1 MYKKYVLRLIGV
13 VIGLLILCAGTVFVL
28 DPAFQYH
35 LPFPGT
41 EATYTNERYQNAGL
55 IKNQDYDSICIGSS
69 VTSNFRASWFDE
81 RFGGKTLK
89 VCYPGGT
96 FSDFDLALETAYATH
111 DIKQIYWSLDP
122 RLLSA
127 DPQDSH
133 DMPDYLYDFNPL
145 NDIQYL
151 LNKDILLDSCAQTV
165 LATLSG
171 THTDLDEAFV
181 WDDGDAKYGL
191 DVAIASYE
199 RPDDIGFQYDR
210 HVFDEALRANLEI
223 IDKWVDGHPETTFYL
238 YFPPYSTLYFDSIK
252 RQGQIDAMMFLL
264 YDTANRYKDKPNVK
278 FYSFID
284 QNAITTNYDNYTDM
298 VHYRSE
304 VNRYIVD
311 YMADNPPLDDS
322 GVEALASHL
331 RSLMENYDFDSL
343 YPPAVQAQYQS

>member
-13 VIGLLILCAGTVFVL
+13 SVGLLILCAATVFLL

-35 LPFPGT
+35 LPLSGI

-55 IKNQDYDSICIGSS
+55 IKNEAYDSICIGSS

-89 VCYPGGT
+89 VSYPGGT

-111 DIKQIYWSLDP
+111 DIKQVYWSLDP
-122 RLLSA
+122 RLLSD

-133 DMPDYLYDFNPL
+133 EMPTYLYDFNPL
-145 NDIQYL
+145 NDVQYL
-151 LNKDILLDSCAQTV
+151 LNKDILLESCASSV
-165 LATLSG
+165 IASL
-171 THTDLDEAFV
+171 THTATALDEAFL
-181 WDDGDAKYGL
+181 WETPNTKYGL
-191 DVAIASYE
+191 DVAIASYT
-199 RPDDIGFQYDR
+199 RPKDIGFQYDR
-210 HVFDEALRANLEI
+210 HMFDDALHANLEI
-223 IDKWVDGHPETTFYL
+223 IDKWVNGHPETTFYL

-264 YDTANRYKDKPNVK
+264 YDTANRYKDKENVR

-284 QNAITTNYDNYTDM
+284 QNKITTNYENYTDM

-311 YMADNPPLDDS
+311 YMADNPPMDDAAVS
-322 GVEALASHL
+322 ALASHL

-343 YPPAVQAQYQS
+343 YPPSVQEKYK

>member
-1 MYKKYVLRLIGV
+1 MYRKYVLRLISAVIALLVACAAV
-13 VIGLLILCAGTVFVL
+13 VIVL

-35 LPFPGT
+35 LPFAGI

-89 VCYPGGT
+89 VSYPGGT
-96 FSDFDLALETAYATH
+96 FSDFDTALETAYATH
-111 DIKQIYWSLDP
+111 DIKRVYWSLDP

-127 DPQDSH
+127 DPQNPH
-133 DMPDYLYDFNPL
+133 ELPTYLYDFNPF

-151 LNKDILLDSCAQTV
+151 LNKDILLESCSQTI
-165 LATLSG
+165 LATLAG
-171 THTDLDEAFV
+171 KHTDLDEAFV
-181 WDDGDAKYGL
+181 WETDDTKYGL

-199 RPDDIGFQYDR
+199 RPKDIGFQYDR
-210 HVFDEALRANLEI
+210 NIFNVPLSENIAI
-223 IDKWVDGHPETTFYL
+223 IDKWVNNHPETTFYL

-252 RQGQIDAMMFLL
+252 RQGEIDAMMFLL
-264 YDTANRYKDKPNVK
+264 YDTANRYKDKANVK

-311 YMADNPPLDDS
+311 YMADNPPMDDNAVS
-322 GVEALASHL
+322 ELASHL

-343 YPPAVQAQYQS
+343 YPPAVQDKYK

>member
-1 MYKKYVLRLIGV
+1 MYRNYVLRLIGAVIALLVLCATV
-13 VIGLLILCAGTVFVL
+13 VIAL

-35 LPFPGT
+35 LPFAGI

-55 IKNQDYDSICIGSS
+55 IKHQDYDSICIGSS

-89 VCYPGGT
+89 VSYPGGT
-96 FSDFDLALETAYATH
+96 FSDFDTALETAYATH
-111 DIKQIYWSLDP
+111 DIKRVYWSLDP
-122 RLLSA
+122 RLLA
-127 DPQDSH
+127 DDPQNPH
-133 DMPDYLYDFNPL
+133 ELPTYLYDFNPF

-151 LNKDILLDSCAQTV
+151 LNKDILLESCSQTI

-181 WDDGDAKYGL
+181 WETEDTKYGL

-199 RPDDIGFQYDR
+199 RPKDIGFQYDR
-210 HVFDEALRANLEI
+210 HVFNTPLRANLAI
-223 IDKWVDGHPETTFYL
+223 VDKWVDNHPETTFYL
-238 YFPPYSTLYFDSIK
+238 SFPPYSTLYFDSIK

-311 YMADNPPLDDS
+311 YMADNPPMDDNDVS
-322 GVEALASHL
+322 QLASHL

-343 YPPAVQAQYQS
+343 YPPSVQDKYK

>member
-1 MYKKYVLRLIGV
+1 MYRKYVLRLIGV
-13 VIGLLILCAGTVFVL
+13 VVGLLLLSAATVLVL

-35 LPFPGT
+35 LPLPGI

-55 IKNQDYDSICIGSS
+55 IKNQDYDSVCIGSS

-89 VCYPGGT
+89 VSYPGGT
-96 FSDFDLALETAYATH
+96 FADFDIALETIYATH
-111 DIKQIYWSLDP
+111 DIERIYWSLDP
-122 RLLSA
+122 RLLAA

-133 DMPDYLYDFNPL
+133 SMPTYLYDFNPL

-151 LNKDILLDSCAQTV
+151 LNKDILLESCAQTV
-165 LATLSG
+165 LATLTG
-171 THTDLDEAFV
+171 THTDLDEAFI
-181 WDDGDAKYGL
+181 WETENTKYGL

-199 RPDDIGFQYDR
+199 RPKDIGFQYDR
-210 HVFDEALRANLEI
+210 HVFNEDLRKNLEI

-264 YDTANRYKDKPNVK
+264 YDTANRYKDKENVK

-284 QNAITTNYDNYTDM
+284 QNAITTNYNNYTDM

-311 YMADNPPLDDS
+311 YMADNPPLDAS
-322 GVEALASHL
+322 GVEAMASHL
-331 RSLMENYDFDSL
+331 RSLMANYDFDSL
-343 YPPAVQAQYQS
+343 YPPSVQDKYK